1 MRSPQFLITWAFVF
15 SSSAP
20 ILSTLGG
27 DAVPVLIWGGD
38 SPASGLSPVN
48 PFRNTSQEDFEK
60 IVARKVGGAH
70 ALAPVLVFMRDN
82 LCVEDFVQHRKDL
95 MQLKKGGSLQ
105 YLPAVQSPLSVFE
118 NLSSYNQSVEEELD
132 TVSDG
137 QLIITKATDL
147 DSVFET
153 FNMIKESSPNLI
165 AALTGRSCSYSR
177 SERVRR
183 AAEAK
188 ADNQTEFIIARNE
201 SRLLAHAQQALFQQ
215 GEDGKLITLG
225 RPTTVETT
233 GNNTKGEP
241 VLINTVFQDESVQ
254 TNLIFQLTEKV
265 AGYWYM
271 SRIEFVHEN
280 KSTIGLR
287 SKTEIV
293 FPKGF
298 SFHCS
303 PTIHFTND
311 TEKISLNF
319 TNLQIQM
326 DASNFT
332 EDSYDC
338 VGFTS
343 IPIWSGIFVTF
354 ILAMIM
360 IWGISMIL
368 DIRTMDR
375 FDDSKGKTITVS
387 AQE

>member
-1 MRSPQFLITWAFVF
+1 MRSPQFFITWVFVF
-15 SSSAP
+15 SISAP

-38 SPASGLSPVN
+38 APASDLSPVN

-60 IVARKVGGAH
+60 IVTRKVGDAH
-70 ALAPVLVFMRDN
+70 APAPVLVFMRDN
-82 LCVEDFVQHRKDL
+82 LCVEDFVQHKKDL

-105 YLPAVQSPLSVFE
+105 YIPAVQSPLSVFE
-118 NLSSYNQSVEEELD
+118 NLASYNKSVEEEFD

-177 SERVRR
+177 SDRVRR
-183 AAEAK
+183 AVEVK
-188 ADNQTEFIIARNE
+188 SGNETEFIIARNE
-201 SRLLAHAQQALFQQ
+201 SRLLARADEALFRK
-215 GEDGKLITLG
+215 GEDEKVITLS

-233 GNNTKGEP
+233 GNNSKGEP
-241 VLINTVFQDESVQ
+241 VLINAIFQDESVQ
-254 TNLIFQLTEKV
+254 TNLIFQLNEKV

-271 SRIEFVHEN
+271 TKIEYVHEN
-280 KSTIGLR
+280 KSTTILQ
-287 SKTEIV
+287 SKTEMV

-303 PTIHFTND
+303 PTIHFINK
-311 TEKISLNF
+311 TEKMSLNF

-326 DASNFT
+326 DVSNFT